1 MLLAGNGWP
10 KGARDDGWEEKRGR
24 MQSKGQ
30 SFWEGERVSQP
41 GQSCDQL
48 HSWRSIDC
56 PLRRREQTATVG
68 NPRRG
73 CWVRFRARSETR
85 WVSMGLVL
93 HQFRFDA
100 GILPTTAMAK
110 QGDDTSNCC
119 EKGRTTGNGVVRRTY
134 FRLRDR
140 RRWSREG
147 EGDAMARGKPTLW
160 HAFGKR
166 LARMK
171 KTRRQ
176 TGWPRWDGT
185 RDRGRWSAGTK

>member
-1 MLLAGNGWP
+1 MLLAGKGWP

-68 NPRRG
+68 IRVAAAGYVSGFAQRRG
-73 CWVRFRARSETR
+73 GYQWNWYCIK
-85 WVSMGLVL
+85 
-93 HQFRFDA
+93 FRFDA
-100 GILPTTAMAK
+100 GILPTAAMAK
-110 QGDDTSNCC
+110 QDDDTSNCC

-147 EGDAMARGKPTLW
+147 EDDAMARGKPTLW